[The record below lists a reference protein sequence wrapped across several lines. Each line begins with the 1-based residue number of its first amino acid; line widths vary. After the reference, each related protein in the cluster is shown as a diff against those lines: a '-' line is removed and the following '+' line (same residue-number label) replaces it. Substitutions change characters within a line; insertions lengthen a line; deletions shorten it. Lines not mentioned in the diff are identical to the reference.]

1 MAEAADAAH
10 NHEVTEVAASSEAA
24 ATEAA
29 EATPA
34 ENTVAATAEVC
45 V

>member
-1 MAEAADAAH
+1 MAEAADATH
-10 NHEVTEVAASSEAA
+10 NHKVTEVTASSEAA
-24 ATEAA
+24 VA

>member
-1 MAEAADAAH
+1 MAEAADATYK
-10 NHEVTEVAASSEAA
+10 HEVTKASSEAA
-24 ATEAA
+24 AT

-34 ENTVAATAEVC
+34 ENTVAATAAEVC

>member
-1 MAEAADAAH
+1 MAEAADAAC

-24 ATEAA
+24 ATEA
-29 EATPA
+29 TPA